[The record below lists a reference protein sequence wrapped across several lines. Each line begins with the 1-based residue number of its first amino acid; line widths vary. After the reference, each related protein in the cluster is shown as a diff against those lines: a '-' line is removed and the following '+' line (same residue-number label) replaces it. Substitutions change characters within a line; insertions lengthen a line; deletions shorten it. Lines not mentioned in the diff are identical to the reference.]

1 MLFFIFLLK
10 SKAGDD
16 GLVKHIVEVVKAE
29 ESEVVVDLKLVSSK
43 GTVSDFKGGNVR
55 VTIAIDKE
63 FQNDN
68 LVCVYIDS
76 EGICHKVDGTLND
89 DGTYT
94 FVTSHFSTYAVM
106 DKAAA
111 DRVIADQFAE
121 IKASS

>member
-1 MLFFIFLLK
+1 MK
-10 SKAGDD
+10 
-16 GLVKHIVEVVKAE
+16 ET
-29 ESEVVVDLKLVSSK
+29 VVDLKIVTSK

-55 VTIAIDKE
+55 VTIAVE
-63 FQNDN
+63 ELQNDN

-94 FVTSHFSTYAVM
+94 FVTGHFSTYAVM